1 VQNKILKLQ
10 VRIEEKNEVKI
21 KLRIK
26 NGDRL
31 LKLDGRRVQKYLEK
45 E

>member
-1 VQNKILKLQ
+1 MQNKILKLQ